1 MRPVHLRSVTPS
13 IGSRRAT
20 SAQRVIWV
28 TNSGWF
34 FGQFRGARR
43 PGFRSNPSQFDTVE
57 HRPTEKSLE
66 RTQQRGVPARTN
78 RYPVAAGQVAQR
90 DGWAAASAVPGDLPA
105 HHATAT
111 AAGHP
116 NETPLA
122 MSPYREKDR
131 MKLTV
136 EVTLAKRDGPKQDE
150 DAVRD
155 ALDEAVTD
163 IGSIYAQDGEHD
175 DETEYEITKISVLAS
190 TDCIA
195 GGVVSSQYLR

>member
-1 MRPVHLRSVTPS
+1 
-13 IGSRRAT
+13 
-20 SAQRVIWV
+20 
-28 TNSGWF
+28 
-34 FGQFRGARR
+34 
-43 PGFRSNPSQFDTVE
+43 
-57 HRPTEKSLE
+57 
-66 RTQQRGVPARTN
+66 
-78 RYPVAAGQVAQR
+78 
-90 DGWAAASAVPGDLPA
+90 
-105 HHATAT
+105 
-111 AAGHP
+111 
-116 NETPLA
+116 
-122 MSPYREKDR
+122 